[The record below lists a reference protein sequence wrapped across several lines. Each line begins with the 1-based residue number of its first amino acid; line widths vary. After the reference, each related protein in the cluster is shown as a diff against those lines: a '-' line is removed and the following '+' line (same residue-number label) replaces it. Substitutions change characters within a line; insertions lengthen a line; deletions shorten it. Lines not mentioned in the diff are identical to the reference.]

1 MLFFYAETTAE
12 FHGSHTSSEKHTSV
26 HSLLGWH
33 IAIYN
38 SHSYYYYVKC
48 NLQNNEDSLM
58 EQLYGLSRPEYINF
72 VHKKESKAEPEPY
85 HPQPLLK

>member
-1 MLFFYAETTAE
+1 
-12 FHGSHTSSEKHTSV
+12 
-26 HSLLGWH
+26 
-33 IAIYN
+33 
-38 SHSYYYYVKC
+38 
-48 NLQNNEDSLM
+48 M